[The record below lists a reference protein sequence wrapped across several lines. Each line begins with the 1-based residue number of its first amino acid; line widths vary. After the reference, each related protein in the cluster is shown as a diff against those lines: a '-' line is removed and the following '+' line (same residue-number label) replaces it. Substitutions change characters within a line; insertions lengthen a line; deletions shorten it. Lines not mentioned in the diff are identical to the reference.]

1 MTCKNKRATDQER
14 LNSGI
19 SVTMADQS
27 KFVEIIKQPRTAILP
42 QVEEKREDPM
52 PSDSSEE
59 DIDLRWYKMAK
70 GPNPPSEY

>member
-1 MTCKNKRATDQER
+1 
-14 LNSGI
+14 
-19 SVTMADQS
+19 MADQS